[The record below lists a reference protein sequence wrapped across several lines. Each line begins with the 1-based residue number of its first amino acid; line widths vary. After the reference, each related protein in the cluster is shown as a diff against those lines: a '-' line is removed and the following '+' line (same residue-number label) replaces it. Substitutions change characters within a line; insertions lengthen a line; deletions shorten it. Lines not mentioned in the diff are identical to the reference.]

1 MDKNQLI
8 DIHIKSNT
16 SNVAELNNSLT
27 FYSDSIFIN
36 RRHLTNGSVRGHFHD
51 CFELE
56 INLNGDAINII
67 NDSSYPIHKNSF
79 YLLSPADIHKLDI
92 ADSVDMISIQFTDLP
107 LSKTLLNHL
116 NTATYPIVGEFSDA
130 QFETILSPI
139 LNLHSLADNVSNE
152 IYRDIY
158 VRSVVEM
165 LLSVVLDQNQ
175 NAENNTAE
183 SHIMFSLLS
192 YVKKHF
198 RENIPL
204 DTLAKQYGYNT
215 NYLRS
220 KFRQL
225 TGKSYVTFVNDE
237 RLTFAH
243 RLVEL
248 TDLQI
253 SEISDRAGFESLS
266 YFSRIFKV
274 KYGISPINLRHNL
287 KK

>member
-1 MDKNQLI
+1 MDKKQLI
-8 DIHIKSNT
+8 DIHIKSTT
-16 SNVAELNNSLT
+16 SNVAKSNNALT
-27 FYSDSIFIN
+27 FYSDSISIK
-36 RRHLTNGSVRGHFHD
+36 RRQLTNGSVRGHYHD

-56 INLNGDAINII
+56 INLNGDAINVI

-79 YLLSPADIHKLDI
+79 YLLSPADIHKLNI
-92 ADSVDMISIQFTDLP
+92 ADSVDMISIKFTELP
-107 LSKTLLNHL
+107 LSKTILSLL
-116 NTATYPIVGEFSDA
+116 NTATYPIVGEFSDS
-130 QFETILSPI
+130 QFETLLSPI
-139 LNLHSLADNVSNE
+139 LNLHSGIDSFSNE

-158 VRSVVEM
+158 ARSVVEM

-175 NAENNTAE
+175 STKNNATE
-183 SHIMFSLLS
+183 SQIMFSLLS

-204 DTLAKQYGYNT
+204 DMLAKQYGYNT

-243 RLVEL
+243 RLVVL
-248 TDLQI
+248 TDMQI
-253 SEISDRAGFESLS
+253 SEISDSAGFETLS
-266 YFSRIFKV
+266 YFSRIFKE